1 MGAREQARAGQRSDV
16 DLHLTI
22 ERAMTPELEARTV
35 RTVFLRLM
43 PLLMGCYLLAYLDRI
58 NIGFA
63 AITMNRDLHLDAYHY
78 GLGAGLFFWG
88 YFFFEVPSNLMLE
101 RFGARRWIARI
112 MVTWGLL
119 SMATAFIHGWVGFLV
134 LRFLLGVAEA
144 GLFPGVILY
153 LTYWFPAA
161 YRARIIA
168 AFMVAIPVSLA
179 IGSPISTA
187 ILEMNGI
194 AGLKGWQWLF
204 LIEGAPTLLLAA
216 IVLLAVPDRPR
227 EARWLAEDQKRWL
240 DQTLAEE
247 QRKVQAAHGVS
258 FWRTFI
264 DRRVLA
270 LSFIY
275 FANLTTNLGLAFF
288 LPQMIKEMGLNNVQS
303 GLVTSIPYVVG
314 AAGALLWGYIS
325 DRYNERRISL
335 FVALLVSA
343 IGLAGAGFLG
353 SNLAAVA
360 WMSVAAIGI
369 YGAKAPFWPLPSM
382 FLTGSAAAGG
392 IALINSV
399 GNLGGFAGPYIMGWV
414 KDTTGSFKAGLYVL
428 AAFGIAAAVVTLMI
442 VKSEPRP
449 SENQSSLR
457 TAA

>member
-1 MGAREQARAGQRSDV
+1 
-16 DLHLTI
+16 
-22 ERAMTPELEARTV
+22 MTPELETRTV

-63 AITMNRDLHLDAYHY
+63 AVTMNHDLGLDAYHY

-88 YFFFEVPSNLMLE
+88 YFFFEVPSNLMLQ

-112 MVTWGLL
+112 MVTWGVV
-119 SMATAFIHGWVGFLV
+119 SMGTAFIQGWLGFLI
-134 LRFLLGVAEA
+134 LRFILGIAEA

-168 AFMVAIPVSLA
+168 AFMVAIPLSLA
-179 IGSPISTA
+179 VGSPISTA
-187 ILEMNGI
+187 ILAMDGI
-194 AGLKGWQWLF
+194 AGFQGWQWLF
-204 LIEGAPTLLLAA
+204 LIEGAPTILLAI
-216 IVLLAVPDRPR
+216 IVLMALPDRPR
-227 EARWLAEDQKRWL
+227 DARWLADDQKQWLEETL
-240 DQTLAEE
+240 DQE
-247 QRKVQAAHGVS
+247 QRAVEATHAMS

-264 DRRVLA
+264 DPRVLG

-288 LPQMIKEMGLNNVQS
+288 LPQMIKEIGFGVVQS
-303 GLVTSIPYVVG
+303 GLVTSIPYVLG
-314 AAGALLWGYIS
+314 AIGALLWGYFS
-325 DRYNERRISL
+325 DRYKERRISL
-335 FVALLVSA
+335 FLALVVSA
-343 IGLAGAGFLG
+343 VGLAGAAFLG
-353 SNLAAVA
+353 NTLGAVA

-414 KDTTGSFKAGLYVL
+414 KDATGNFKAGLYVL
-428 AAFGIAAAVVTLMI
+428 AGFGIAAAVVTLMI
-442 VKSEPRP
+442 VKSAPRP
-449 SENQSSLR
+449 IERSTQINE
-457 TAA
+457 AHA

>member
-1 MGAREQARAGQRSDV
+1 
-16 DLHLTI
+16 
-22 ERAMTPELEARTV
+22 MTQESETRTV

-63 AITMNRDLHLDAYHY
+63 AVTMNHDLGLDAYHY

-88 YFFFEVPSNLMLE
+88 YFFFEVPSNLMLQ

-112 MVTWGLL
+112 MVTWGLV
-119 SMATAFIHGWVGFLV
+119 SMGTAFIHGWVGFLI
-134 LRFLLGVAEA
+134 LRFILGVAEA

-168 AFMVAIPVSLA
+168 AFMVAIPLSLA
-179 IGSPISTA
+179 VGSPISIA
-187 ILEMNGI
+187 ILAMDGI
-194 AGLKGWQWLF
+194 AGFKGWQWLF
-204 LIEGAPTLLLAA
+204 LIEGAPTILLAI
-216 IVLLAVPDRPR
+216 IVLMALPDRPR
-227 EARWLAEDQKRWL
+227 DARWLANDQKQWL
-240 DQTLAEE
+240 EETLNKEQTAVE
-247 QRKVQAAHGVS
+247 ATHAMS

-264 DRRVLA
+264 DPRVLG

-288 LPQMIKEMGLNNVQS
+288 LPQMIKEIGFGVVQS
-303 GLVTSIPYVVG
+303 GLVTSIPYVLG
-314 AAGALLWGYIS
+314 AIGALLWGYFS
-325 DRYNERRISL
+325 DRYKERRISL
-335 FVALLVSA
+335 FLALVVSA
-343 IGLAGAGFLG
+343 VGLAGAAFLG
-353 SNLAAVA
+353 NTLGAVA

-414 KDTTGSFKAGLYVL
+414 KDATGNFKAGLYVL
-428 AAFGIAAAVVTLMI
+428 AGFGIAAAVVTLMI
-442 VKSEPRP
+442 VKSAPRP
-449 SENQSSLR
+449 IERSTQINE
-457 TAA
+457 AHA

>member
-1 MGAREQARAGQRSDV
+1 
-16 DLHLTI
+16 
-22 ERAMTPELEARTV
+22 MTQELEPRTV
-35 RTVFLRLM
+35 RTVFVRLM

-63 AITMNRDLHLDAYHY
+63 AVTMNHDLRLDAYHY

-88 YFFFEVPSNLMLE
+88 YFFFEVPSNLMLQ
-101 RFGARRWIARI
+101 RYGARRWIARI
-112 MVTWGLL
+112 MVTWGLV
-119 SMATAFIHGWVGFLV
+119 SMGTAFIQGWVGFLV
-134 LRFLLGVAEA
+134 LRFILGVAEA

-168 AFMVAIPVSLA
+168 AFMVAIPLSLA
-179 IGSPISTA
+179 VGSPISTA
-187 ILEMNGI
+187 ILTMGGI
-194 AGLKGWQWLF
+194 GGFKGWQWLF
-204 LIEGAPTLLLAA
+204 LIEGAPT
-216 IVLLAVPDRPR
+216 ILLAVIVLMVLPDRPR
-227 EARWLAEDQKRWL
+227 DARWLADDQKQWL
-240 DQTLAEE
+240 EETLDKERRA
-247 QRKVQAAHGVS
+247 VQATHGMS

-264 DRRVLA
+264 DPRVLA

-288 LPQMIKEMGLNNVQS
+288 LPQMIKEIGFETVQS

-314 AAGALLWGYIS
+314 AIGALLWGYFS

-335 FVALLVSA
+335 FLALVVSA
-343 IGLAGAGFLG
+343 VGLAGAAFLG
-353 SNLAAVA
+353 NTLAAVV
-360 WMSVAAIGI
+360 WMSVAAVGI

-414 KDTTGSFKAGLYVL
+414 KDATGSFKAGLYVL
-428 AAFGIAAAVVTLMI
+428 AGFGIAAAVVTLMV
-442 VKSEPRP
+442 VKSQPRRIER
-449 SENQSSLR
+449 STQRNE
-457 TAA
+457 AHA

>member
-1 MGAREQARAGQRSDV
+1 
-16 DLHLTI
+16 
-22 ERAMTPELEARTV
+22 
-35 RTVFLRLM
+35 M
-43 PLLMGCYLLAYLDRI
+43 PLLMACYLLAYLDRI

-63 AITMNRDLHLDAYHY
+63 AVTMNHDLGLDAYHY

-112 MVTWGLL
+112 MVTWGLV
-119 SMATAFIHGWVGFLV
+119 SMGTAFIQGWVGFLA
-134 LRFLLGVAEA
+134 LRFILGVAEA

-168 AFMVAIPVSLA
+168 AFMVAIPLSLA
-179 IGSPISTA
+179 VGSPISTA
-187 ILEMNGI
+187 ILAMDGI
-194 AGLKGWQWLF
+194 AGFKGWQWLF
-204 LIEGAPTLLLAA
+204 LIEGAPTILLAV
-216 IVLLAVPDRPR
+216 IVLLVLPDRPR
-227 EARWLAEDQKRWL
+227 DAGWLADDQKQWL
-240 DQTLAEE
+240 EETLDKE
-247 QRKVQAAHGVS
+247 QKAVQATHGMS

-264 DRRVLA
+264 DPRVLG

-288 LPQMIKEMGLNNVQS
+288 LPQMIKEIGFGTVQS

-314 AAGALLWGYIS
+314 AIGAIAWGYFS

-335 FVALLVSA
+335 FLALVVSA
-343 IGLAGAGFLG
+343 VGLAGAAFLG
-353 SNLAAVA
+353 NKLAAVV
-360 WMSVAAIGI
+360 WMSVAAVGI

-414 KDTTGSFKAGLYVL
+414 KDATGSFKAGLYVL
-428 AAFGIAAAVVTLMI
+428 AGFGIAAAVVTLI
-442 VKSEPRP
+442 VVRSAP
-449 SENQSSLR
+449 
-457 TAA
+457 AAVERSTQKNEAHA

>member
-1 MGAREQARAGQRSDV
+1 
-16 DLHLTI
+16 
-22 ERAMTPELEARTV
+22 
-35 RTVFLRLM
+35 M

-63 AITMNRDLHLDAYHY
+63 AVTMNKDLGLDAYHY

-112 MVTWGLL
+112 MVTWGLV
-119 SMATAFIHGWVGFLV
+119 SMGTAFVHGWVGFLT
-134 LRFLLGVAEA
+134 LRFILGISEA

-153 LTYWFPAA
+153 LTYWFPAE

-194 AGLKGWQWLF
+194 AGFKGWQWLF
-204 LIEGAPTLLLAA
+204 LIEGAPTLLLAV
-216 IVLLAVPDRPR
+216 IVLMVVPDRPR
-227 EARWLAEDQKRWL
+227 DARWLADDQKRWL
-240 DQTLAEE
+240 EQTLDKE
-247 QRKVQAAHGVS
+247 RKAVEAKHGLS
-258 FWRTFI
+258 LWRTFI
-264 DRRVLA
+264 DPRVLA

-288 LPQMIKEMGLNNVQS
+288 LPQIIKEMGFSTFQS

-314 AAGALLWGYIS
+314 AIGALAWGYFS

-335 FVALLVSA
+335 FVALAVSA
-343 IGLAGAGFLG
+343 IGLAGAGLLG
-353 SNLAAVA
+353 STIGAVA

-414 KDTTGSFKAGLYVL
+414 KDATGNFKAGLYVL
-428 AAFGIAAAVVTLMI
+428 AGFGIAAAVVTLMV
-442 VKSEPRP
+442 VKSAPRP
-449 SENQSSLR
+449 IER
-457 TAA
+457 TQTNEAHA

>member
-1 MGAREQARAGQRSDV
+1 MTQGLETQ
-16 DLHLTI
+16 TI
-22 ERAMTPELEARTV
+22 
-35 RTVFLRLM
+35 RTVFIRLM
-43 PLLMGCYLLAYLDRI
+43 PLLMACYLLAYLDRI

-63 AITMNRDLHLDAYHY
+63 AVTMNHDLHLDAYYY

-112 MVTWGLL
+112 MVTWGLV
-119 SMATAFIHGWVGFLV
+119 SMGTAFIQGRAGFLA
-134 LRFLLGVAEA
+134 LRFILGVAEA

-153 LTYWFPAA
+153 LTYWFPAI
-161 YRARIIA
+161 YRGRIIA
-168 AFMVAIPVSLA
+168 AFMVAIPLSLA
-179 IGSPISTA
+179 VGSPISTA
-187 ILEMNGI
+187 ILAMGGI
-194 AGLKGWQWLF
+194 AGFKGWQWLF
-204 LIEGAPTLLLAA
+204 LIEGAPTILLAV
-216 IVLLAVPDRPR
+216 IVLLVLPDRPR
-227 EARWLAEDQKRWL
+227 DAGWLAEDQKQWL
-240 DQTLAEE
+240 EETLDRE
-247 QRKVQAAHGVS
+247 QKAVQSTHGVS

-264 DRRVLA
+264 DPRVLG

-288 LPQMIKEMGLNNVQS
+288 LPQMIKEIGFGTVQS
-303 GLVTSIPYVVG
+303 GLVTSIPYVLG
-314 AAGALLWGYIS
+314 AIGALAWGYVS

-335 FVALLVSA
+335 FLALVVSA
-343 IGLAGAGFLG
+343 VGLAGAGFLG
-353 SNLAAVA
+353 NTLPAVA

-414 KDTTGSFKAGLYVL
+414 KDATGSFKAGLYVL
-428 AAFGIAAAVVTLMI
+428 AGFGIAAAIVTLM
-442 VKSEPRP
+442 VVRSAPRP
-449 SENQSSLR
+449 AERSTQINE
-457 TAA
+457 AHA

>member
-1 MGAREQARAGQRSDV
+1 MSQG
-16 DLHLTI
+16 
-22 ERAMTPELEARTV
+22 LETRTV
-35 RTVFLRLM
+35 RAVFIRLM
-43 PLLMGCYLLAYLDRI
+43 PLLMACYLLAYLDRI

-63 AITMNRDLHLDAYHY
+63 AVTMNHDLRLDAYHY

-112 MVTWGLL
+112 MVTWGLV
-119 SMATAFIHGWVGFLV
+119 SMGTAFIQGWAGFLAM
-134 LRFLLGVAEA
+134 RFILGVAEA

-168 AFMVAIPVSLA
+168 AFMVAIPLSLA
-179 IGSPISTA
+179 VGSPISTA
-187 ILEMNGI
+187 ILAMGGI
-194 AGLKGWQWLF
+194 AGFKGWQWLF
-204 LIEGAPTLLLAA
+204 LIEGAPTILLAF
-216 IVLLAVPDRPR
+216 IVLLVLPDRPR
-227 EARWLAEDQKRWL
+227 DAGWLADDQKQWL
-240 DQTLAEE
+240 EETLDKE
-247 QRKVQAAHGVS
+247 QKAVQATHGMS

-264 DRRVLA
+264 DPRVLG

-288 LPQMIKEMGLNNVQS
+288 LPQMIKEIGFGTVQS
-303 GLVTSIPYVVG
+303 GLVTSIPYVLG
-314 AAGALLWGYIS
+314 AIGALLWGYYS

-335 FVALLVSA
+335 FLALVVSA
-343 IGLAGAGFLG
+343 VGLAGAGFLG
-353 SNLAAVA
+353 NKLPAVA

-369 YGAKAPFWPLPSM
+369 YGVKAPFWPLPSM

-414 KDTTGSFKAGLYVL
+414 KDATGSFKAGLYVL
-428 AAFGIAAAVVTLMI
+428 AGFGIAAAIVTLM
-442 VKSEPRP
+442 VVRSAPRRA
-449 SENQSSLR
+449 EHQSSVR

>member
-1 MGAREQARAGQRSDV
+1 
-16 DLHLTI
+16 
-22 ERAMTPELEARTV
+22 MTQELEIRTV
-35 RTVFLRLM
+35 RTVFVRLM
-43 PLLMGCYLLAYLDRI
+43 PLLMACYLLAYLDRI

-63 AITMNRDLHLDAYHY
+63 AVTMNHDLHLDAYHY

-88 YFFFEVPSNLMLE
+88 YFFFEVPSNLMLQ

-112 MVTWGLL
+112 MVTWGLV
-119 SMATAFIHGWVGFLV
+119 SMGTAFIQGWVGFLA
-134 LRFLLGVAEA
+134 LRFILGVAEA

-161 YRARIIA
+161 YRARIIS
-168 AFMVAIPVSLA
+168 AFMVAIPLSLA
-179 IGSPISTA
+179 VGSPISTA
-187 ILEMNGI
+187 ILAMGGI
-194 AGLKGWQWLF
+194 AGFKGWQWLF
-204 LIEGAPTLLLAA
+204 LIEGAPTILLAV
-216 IVLLAVPDRPR
+216 IVLLVLPDRPR
-227 EARWLAEDQKRWL
+227 DAGWLADDQKQWL
-240 DQTLAEE
+240 EETLDKE
-247 QRKVQAAHGVS
+247 QKAVQATHGMS

-264 DRRVLA
+264 DPRVLG

-288 LPQMIKEMGLNNVQS
+288 LPQMIKEIGFGTVQS
-303 GLVTSIPYVVG
+303 GLVTSIPYVLG
-314 AAGALLWGYIS
+314 AIGALAWGYFS

-335 FVALLVSA
+335 FLALVVSA
-343 IGLAGAGFLG
+343 VGLAGAGFLG
-353 SNLAAVA
+353 NTLPAVA

-414 KDTTGSFKAGLYVL
+414 KDATGSFKTGLYVL
-428 AAFGIAAAVVTLMI
+428 AGFGIAAAVVTLMI
-442 VKSEPRP
+442 VRSAPRP
-449 SENQSSLR
+449 AERSTQRNE
-457 TAA
+457 AHA

>member
-1 MGAREQARAGQRSDV
+1 MGREPRDN
-16 DLHLTI
+16 
-22 ERAMTPELEARTV
+22 AMTQGLETQTI
-35 RTVFLRLM
+35 RTVFIRLM
-43 PLLMGCYLLAYLDRI
+43 PLLMACYLLAYLDRI

-63 AITMNRDLHLDAYHY
+63 AVTMNHDLHLDAYYY

-112 MVTWGLL
+112 MVTWGLV
-119 SMATAFIHGWVGFLV
+119 SMGTAFIQGRAGFLA
-134 LRFLLGVAEA
+134 LRFILGVAEA

-153 LTYWFPAA
+153 LTYWFPAI
-161 YRARIIA
+161 YRGRIIA
-168 AFMVAIPVSLA
+168 AFMVAIPLSLA
-179 IGSPISTA
+179 VGSPISTA
-187 ILEMNGI
+187 ILAMGGI
-194 AGLKGWQWLF
+194 AGFKGWQWLF
-204 LIEGAPTLLLAA
+204 LIEGAPTILLAV
-216 IVLLAVPDRPR
+216 IVLLVLPDRPR
-227 EARWLAEDQKRWL
+227 DAGWLAEDQKQWL
-240 DQTLAEE
+240 EETLDRE
-247 QRKVQAAHGVS
+247 QKAVQSTHGVS

-264 DRRVLA
+264 DPRVLG

-288 LPQMIKEMGLNNVQS
+288 LPQMIKEIGFGTVQS
-303 GLVTSIPYVVG
+303 GLVTSIPYVLG
-314 AAGALLWGYIS
+314 AIGALAWGYVS

-335 FVALLVSA
+335 FLALVVSA
-343 IGLAGAGFLG
+343 VGLAGAGFLG
-353 SNLAAVA
+353 NTLPAVA

-414 KDTTGSFKAGLYVL
+414 KDATGSFKAGLYVL
-428 AAFGIAAAVVTLMI
+428 AGFGIAAAIVTLM
-442 VKSEPRP
+442 VVRSAPRP
-449 SENQSSLR
+449 AERSTQINE
-457 TAA
+457 AHA

>member
-1 MGAREQARAGQRSDV
+1 
-16 DLHLTI
+16 
-22 ERAMTPELEARTV
+22 
-35 RTVFLRLM
+35 M
-43 PLLMGCYLLAYLDRI
+43 PLLMTCYLLAYLDRI

-63 AITMNRDLHLDAYHY
+63 AVTMNHDLGLDAYHY

-88 YFFFEVPSNLMLE
+88 YFFFEVPSNLMLA

-112 MVTWGLL
+112 MVTWGLV
-119 SMATAFIHGWVGFLV
+119 SMGTAFIHGWVGFLA
-134 LRFLLGVAEA
+134 LRFFLGVAEA

-153 LTYWFPAA
+153 LTYWFTTA

-168 AFMVAIPVSLA
+168 AFMVAIPLSLA
-179 IGSPISTA
+179 VGSPISTD
-187 ILEMNGI
+187 ILAMGGI
-194 AGLKGWQWLF
+194 AGFKGWQWLF
-204 LIEGAPTLLLAA
+204 LIEGAPT
-216 IVLLAVPDRPR
+216 ILLAVIVLWVLPDRPR
-227 EARWLAEDQKRWL
+227 DAPWLTDDQKQWL
-240 DQTLAEE
+240 EETLDKE
-247 QRKVQAAHGVS
+247 QRAVHATHGMS

-264 DRRVLA
+264 DPRVLG

-288 LPQMIKEMGLNNVQS
+288 LPQMIKEIGFGTFQS
-303 GLVTSIPYVVG
+303 GLVTSIPYLIG
-314 AAGALLWGYIS
+314 AIGALLWGYFS

-335 FVALLVSA
+335 FLALVVSA
-343 IGLAGAGFLG
+343 VGLAGAAFLG
-353 SNLAAVA
+353 NSLAAVT

-414 KDTTGSFKAGLYVL
+414 KDATGSFKGGLYVL
-428 AAFGIAAAVVTLMI
+428 AGFGIAAAVLTLM
-442 VKSEPRP
+442 VVRSAPRP
-449 SENQSSLR
+449 AESRSNVR

>member
-1 MGAREQARAGQRSDV
+1 
-16 DLHLTI
+16 
-22 ERAMTPELEARTV
+22 MTQELETRTV
-35 RTVFLRLM
+35 RRVFVRLM
-43 PLLMGCYLLAYLDRI
+43 PLLMACYLLAYLDRI

-63 AITMNRDLHLDAYHY
+63 AVTMNRDLGLDAYHY

-88 YFFFEVPSNLMLE
+88 YFFFEVPSNLMLA

-112 MVTWGLL
+112 MVTWGLV
-119 SMATAFIHGWVGFLV
+119 SMGTAFIQGWVGFLV
-134 LRFLLGVAEA
+134 LRFILGIAEA

-168 AFMVAIPVSLA
+168 AFMVAIPLSLA
-179 IGSPISTA
+179 VGSPISTA
-187 ILEMNGI
+187 ILAMGGI
-194 AGLKGWQWLF
+194 AGFKGWQWLF
-204 LIEGAPTLLLAA
+204 LIEGAPT
-216 IVLLAVPDRPR
+216 ILLAVIVLWVLPDRPR
-227 EARWLAEDQKRWL
+227 DARWLTTDQKQWL
-240 DQTLAEE
+240 EETLDRE
-247 QRKVQAAHGVS
+247 QKAVEATHGMS

-264 DRRVLA
+264 DARVLG

-288 LPQMIKEMGLNNVQS
+288 LPQMIKEIGFGTFQS
-303 GLVTSIPYVVG
+303 GLVTSIPYVIG
-314 AAGALLWGYIS
+314 AIGALLWGYFS

-335 FVALLVSA
+335 FLALLVSA
-343 IGLAGAGFLG
+343 IGLAGAAFLG
-353 SNLAAVA
+353 NTLAAVT

-414 KDTTGSFKAGLYVL
+414 KDATGSFKAGLYLL
-428 AAFGIAAAVVTLMI
+428 AGFGIAAAVVTLMV
-442 VKSEPRP
+442 VKAAPRP
-449 SENQSSLR
+449 AESRSNFR

>member
-1 MGAREQARAGQRSDV
+1 
-16 DLHLTI
+16 
-22 ERAMTPELEARTV
+22 MTQEFQTRTV

-63 AITMNRDLHLDAYHY
+63 AVTMNHDLGLDAYHY

-88 YFFFEVPSNLMLE
+88 YFFFEVPSNLMLQ

-112 MVTWGLL
+112 MVTWGLV
-119 SMATAFIHGWVGFLV
+119 SMGTAFIQGWVGFLM
-134 LRFLLGVAEA
+134 LRFILGVAEA

-168 AFMVAIPVSLA
+168 AFMVAIPLSLA
-179 IGSPISTA
+179 VGSPISTA
-187 ILEMNGI
+187 ILAMDGI
-194 AGLKGWQWLF
+194 AGFKGWQWLF
-204 LIEGAPTLLLAA
+204 FIEGAPTILLAI
-216 IVLLAVPDRPR
+216 IVLLALPNRPR
-227 EARWLAEDQKRWL
+227 DARWLANDQKQWL
-240 DQTLAEE
+240 EETLDKE
-247 QRKVQAAHGVS
+247 QRAVAATHAMS

-264 DRRVLA
+264 DPRVLG

-288 LPQMIKEMGLNNVQS
+288 LPQIIKEIGFGVVQS
-303 GLVTSIPYVVG
+303 GLVTSIPYVLG
-314 AAGALLWGYIS
+314 AIGALLWGYFS
-325 DRYNERRISL
+325 DRYKERRISL
-335 FVALLVSA
+335 FLALVVSA
-343 IGLAGAGFLG
+343 VGLAGAAFLG
-353 SNLAAVA
+353 NTLGAVA

-392 IALINSV
+392 IALINSI

-414 KDTTGSFKAGLYVL
+414 KDATGNFKAGLYVL
-428 AAFGIAAAVVTLMI
+428 AVFGIAAAVVTLMI
-442 VKSEPRP
+442 VKSAPRP
-449 SENQSSLR
+449 IERSTQINE
-457 TAA
+457 AHA

>member
-1 MGAREQARAGQRSDV
+1 
-16 DLHLTI
+16 
-22 ERAMTPELEARTV
+22 
-35 RTVFLRLM
+35 M

-63 AITMNRDLHLDAYHY
+63 AVAMNHDLHLDAYHY

-88 YFFFEVPSNLMLE
+88 YFFFEIPSNLALQ
-101 RFGARRWIARI
+101 RYGARRWIARI

-119 SMATAFIHGWVGFLV
+119 SMGTAFVKGWVGFLV

-153 LTYWFPAA
+153 LTYWFTAE

-179 IGSPISTA
+179 IGSPISSA
-187 ILEMNGI
+187 ILAMDGI
-194 AGLKGWQWLF
+194 GGFKGWQWLF
-204 LIEGAPTLLLAA
+204 LIEGAPTLLLAV
-216 IVLLAVPDRPR
+216 IVWMTLPDRPR
-227 EARWLAEDQKRWL
+227 DARWLSADQKGWL
-240 DQTLAEE
+240 EETLDKE
-247 QRKVQAAHGVS
+247 QRKVQAAHGMS

-264 DRRVLA
+264 DVRVLG

-288 LPQMIKEMGLNNVQS
+288 LPQIIKEIGFTNVQS
-303 GLVTSIPYVVG
+303 ALITSIPYVLG
-314 AAGALLWGYIS
+314 AIGALLWGYYS
-325 DRYNERRISL
+325 DKYKERRISL
-335 FVALLVSA
+335 FLALLVSA
-343 IGLAGAGFLG
+343 LGLAGAAFLG
-353 SNLAAVA
+353 NTLGAVA

-382 FLTGSAAAGG
+382 FLAGSAAAGG

-414 KDTTGSFKAGLYVL
+414 KNATGSFQAGLYVL
-428 AAFGIAAAVVTLMI
+428 AAFGVAAAIVTLLV
-442 VKSEPRP
+442 VKSVPRP
-449 SENQSSLR
+449 VASESSLE

>member
-1 MGAREQARAGQRSDV
+1 
-16 DLHLTI
+16 
-22 ERAMTPELEARTV
+22 MTQELETRTV

-63 AITMNRDLHLDAYHY
+63 AVTMNHDLGLDAYHY

-88 YFFFEVPSNLMLE
+88 YFFFEVPSNLMLQ
-101 RFGARRWIARI
+101 RFGAQRWIARI
-112 MVTWGLL
+112 MVTWGLV
-119 SMATAFIHGWVGFLV
+119 SMGTAFIQGWVGFLI
-134 LRFLLGVAEA
+134 LRFILGVAEA

-168 AFMVAIPVSLA
+168 AFMVAIPLSLA
-179 IGSPISTA
+179 VGSPISTA
-187 ILEMNGI
+187 ILAMDGI
-194 AGLKGWQWLF
+194 AGFKGWQWLF
-204 LIEGAPTLLLAA
+204 LIEGAPT
-216 IVLLAVPDRPR
+216 ILLAVIVLMALPDRPQD
-227 EARWLAEDQKRWL
+227 ARWLTNDQKQWL
-240 DQTLAEE
+240 EETLDKE
-247 QRKVQAAHGVS
+247 QRAVEATHAMS

-264 DRRVLA
+264 DPRVLG

-288 LPQMIKEMGLNNVQS
+288 LPQMIKEIGFGVVQS
-303 GLVTSIPYVVG
+303 GLVTSIPYVLG
-314 AAGALLWGYIS
+314 AIGALLWGYFS
-325 DRYNERRISL
+325 DRYKERRISL
-335 FVALLVSA
+335 FLALVVSA
-343 IGLAGAGFLG
+343 VGLGGAAFLG
-353 SNLAAVA
+353 NTLGAVA

-414 KDTTGSFKAGLYVL
+414 KDATGNFKAGLYVL
-428 AAFGIAAAVVTLMI
+428 AGFGIAAAVVTLMT
-442 VKSEPRP
+442 VKSAPRP
-449 SENQSSLR
+449 IERSTQINE
-457 TAA
+457 AHA

>member
-1 MGAREQARAGQRSDV
+1 MGREPRDN
-16 DLHLTI
+16 
-22 ERAMTPELEARTV
+22 AMTQGLETQTI
-35 RTVFLRLM
+35 RTVFIRLM
-43 PLLMGCYLLAYLDRI
+43 PLLMACYLLAYLDRI

-63 AITMNRDLHLDAYHY
+63 AVTMNHDLHLDAYYY

-112 MVTWGLL
+112 MVTWGLV
-119 SMATAFIHGWVGFLV
+119 SMGTAFIQGRAGFLA
-134 LRFLLGVAEA
+134 LRFILGIAEA

-153 LTYWFPAA
+153 LTYWFPAI
-161 YRARIIA
+161 YRGRIIA
-168 AFMVAIPVSLA
+168 AFMVAIPLSLA
-179 IGSPISTA
+179 VGSPISTA
-187 ILEMNGI
+187 ILAMGGI
-194 AGLKGWQWLF
+194 AGFKGWQWLF
-204 LIEGAPTLLLAA
+204 LIEGAPTILLAV
-216 IVLLAVPDRPR
+216 IVLLVLPDRPR
-227 EARWLAEDQKRWL
+227 DAGWLADDQKQWL
-240 DQTLAEE
+240 EETLDRE
-247 QRKVQAAHGVS
+247 QKAVQSTHGVS

-264 DRRVLA
+264 DPRVLA

-288 LPQMIKEMGLNNVQS
+288 LPQMIKEIGFGTVQS
-303 GLVTSIPYVVG
+303 GLVTSIPYVLG
-314 AAGALLWGYIS
+314 AIGALAWGYFS

-335 FVALLVSA
+335 FLALVVSA
-343 IGLAGAGFLG
+343 VGLAGAGFLG
-353 SNLAAVA
+353 NTLPAVA

-414 KDTTGSFKAGLYVL
+414 KDATGSFKAGLYVL
-428 AAFGIAAAVVTLMI
+428 AGFGIAAAIVALMVVR
-442 VKSEPRP
+442 SAPRP
-449 SENQSSLR
+449 AKRSTQINE
-457 TAA
+457 AHA

>member
-1 MGAREQARAGQRSDV
+1 
-16 DLHLTI
+16 
-22 ERAMTPELEARTV
+22 MTQGLETRTV
-35 RTVFLRLM
+35 RAVFIRLM
-43 PLLMGCYLLAYLDRI
+43 PLLMACYLLAYLDRI

-63 AITMNRDLHLDAYHY
+63 AVTMNHDLRLDAYHY

-112 MVTWGLL
+112 MVTWGLV
-119 SMATAFIHGWVGFLV
+119 SMGTAFIQGWAGFLA
-134 LRFLLGVAEA
+134 LRFILGVAEA

-168 AFMVAIPVSLA
+168 AFMVAIPLSLA
-179 IGSPISTA
+179 VGSPISTA
-187 ILEMNGI
+187 ILAMGGI
-194 AGLKGWQWLF
+194 AGFKGWQWLF
-204 LIEGAPTLLLAA
+204 LIEGAPTILLAL
-216 IVLLAVPDRPR
+216 IVLLVLPDRPR
-227 EARWLAEDQKRWL
+227 DAGWLADDQKQWL
-240 DQTLAEE
+240 EETLNKE
-247 QRKVQAAHGVS
+247 QKAVQATHGMS

-264 DRRVLA
+264 DPRVLG

-288 LPQMIKEMGLNNVQS
+288 LPQMIKEIGFGTVQS
-303 GLVTSIPYVVG
+303 GLVTSIPYVLG
-314 AAGALLWGYIS
+314 AIGALLWGYYS

-335 FVALLVSA
+335 FLALVVSA
-343 IGLAGAGFLG
+343 VGLAGAGLLG
-353 SNLAAVA
+353 NKLPAVA

-414 KDTTGSFKAGLYVL
+414 KDATGSFKAGLYVL
-428 AAFGIAAAVVTLMI
+428 AGFGIAAAIVTLM
-442 VKSEPRP
+442 VVRSAPRP
-449 SENQSSLR
+449 AERSTQINE
-457 TAA
+457 AHA

>member
-1 MGAREQARAGQRSDV
+1 
-16 DLHLTI
+16 
-22 ERAMTPELEARTV
+22 
-35 RTVFLRLM
+35 M

-63 AITMNRDLHLDAYHY
+63 AVTMNHDLGLDAYHY

-112 MVTWGLL
+112 MVTWGLV
-119 SMATAFIHGWVGFLV
+119 SMGTAFVHGWVGFLT
-134 LRFLLGVAEA
+134 LRFILGIAEA

-153 LTYWFPAA
+153 LTYWFPAE

-187 ILEMNGI
+187 ILEMSGI
-194 AGLKGWQWLF
+194 AGFKGWQWLF
-204 LIEGAPTLLLAA
+204 LIEGAPTILLAA
-216 IVLLAVPDRPR
+216 IVLMVVPDRPR
-227 EARWLAEDQKRWL
+227 DARWLADDQKRWL
-240 DQTLAEE
+240 EDTLNKE
-247 QRKVQAAHGVS
+247 RKAVEAAHGLS
-258 FWRTFI
+258 LWRTFI
-264 DRRVLA
+264 DPRVLA

-288 LPQMIKEMGLNNVQS
+288 LPQIIKEMGFSNVQS

-314 AAGALLWGYIS
+314 AIGALAWGYFS

-335 FVALLVSA
+335 FLALAVSA
-343 IGLAGAGFLG
+343 IGLAGAALLG
-353 SNLAAVA
+353 NTIGAVA
-360 WMSVAAIGI
+360 WMSIAAIGI

-414 KDTTGSFKAGLYVL
+414 KDATGNFKAGLYVL
-428 AAFGIAAAVVTLMI
+428 AGFGIAAAVVTLMV
-442 VKSEPRP
+442 VKSAPRP
-449 SENQSSLR
+449 IER
-457 TAA
+457 TQTNEAHA